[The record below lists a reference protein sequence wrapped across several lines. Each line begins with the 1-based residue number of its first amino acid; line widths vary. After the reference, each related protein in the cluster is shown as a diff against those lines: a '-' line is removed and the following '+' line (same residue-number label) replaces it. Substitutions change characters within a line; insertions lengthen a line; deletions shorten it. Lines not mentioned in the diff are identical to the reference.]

1 MADIEQVCVEL
12 STNLRK
18 LKQEVGIE
26 LKERVEQRTPV
37 GETGRLRRGW
47 GFTLRKT
54 SLDVYN
60 TVEYAEYVEYGTP
73 HMAPRGM
80 LRATL
85 LELPQ
90 IVEVAAV
97 KAGVKK

>member
-1 MADIEQVCVEL
+1 MADIEKVCVEL

-18 LKQEVGIE
+18 LKAEVGVEI
-26 LKERVEQRTPV
+26 KERVERRTPI
-37 GETGRLRRGW
+37 GETGRLSRGW
-47 GFTLRKT
+47 GFTNRKT
-54 SLDVYN
+54 SIDIYN

-73 HMAPRGM
+73 NMAPRGM

-90 IVEVAAV
+90 IIEIAAER
-97 KAGVKK
+97 AGVKK